1 MTAATRMQ
9 KRRRGVA
16 WLAILAL
23 LINAL
28 MPASLAAASAGQGS
42 EAVTGWCGSGPAGH
56 QPENGST
63 PPVCNHCILCSVAS
77 GFAPTMAGVRASA
90 LLATAILGDIAPAA
104 PPFLSAHNAAQPRG
118 PPAAAQI

>member
-1 MTAATRMQ
+1 MTATRMQ
-9 KRRRGVA
+9 KRRRSVA

-42 EAVTGWCGSGPAGH
+42 KVVAGWCGSGPGGH
-56 QPENGST
+56 QPENGSA

-77 GFAPTMAGVRASA
+77 GFAPTATGVRASV
-90 LLATAILGDIAPAA
+90 LLATAFLGGFTPATTT
-104 PPFLSAHNAAQPRG
+104 FLSAYTAAQPRG